1 MQRIYYCTG
10 TSFLTGDD
18 IADAVL
24 EYAWVLAQ
32 YGRFDLLRVP
42 MRRADGCEGSATLLI
57 GPSSQISCEDVTA
70 AEVGDEVV
78 AREFVQRIKERAA
91 HLKEP
96 LPVGAFDSALF
107 DADPDDQ

>member
-32 YGRFDLLRVP
+32 YGRFDLVRVP
-42 MRRADGCEGSATLLI
+42 TRRADGSAGSSTLLV
-57 GPSSQISCEDVTA
+57 GPSSQISIEDVAPTA
-70 AEVGDEVV
+70 PGDELI
-78 AREFVQRIKERAA
+78 ARDFVQKIKERSA
-91 HLKEP
+91 HLREP
-96 LPVGAFDSALF
+96 LPVVAFDAALF
-107 DADPDDQ
+107 DPEPEDQ

>member
-32 YGRFDLLRVP
+32 YGRFDLVRVP
-42 MRRADGCEGSATLLI
+42 TRRADGSDGSSTLLV
-57 GPSSQISCEDVTA
+57 GPSSQISTEDVAA
-70 AEVGDEVV
+70 AEAGDELI
-78 AREFVQRIKERAA
+78 AHQFVQSVKERSA
-91 HLKEP
+91 HLREP
-96 LPVGAFDSALF
+96 LPVVAFDGALF
-107 DADPDDQ
+107 EQDSEDQ

>member
-32 YGRFDLLRVP
+32 YGRFDLVRVP
-42 MRRADGCEGSATLLI
+42 TRRADGSTGSSTLLV
-57 GPSSQISCEDVTA
+57 GPSSQISTEDVSA
-70 AEVGDEVV
+70 AEAGDELV
-78 AREFVQRIKERAA
+78 ARDLVQSLKERSA
-91 HLKEP
+91 HLREP
-96 LPVGAFDSALF
+96 LPAVAFDAALSASE
-107 DADPDDQ
+107 PEDQ